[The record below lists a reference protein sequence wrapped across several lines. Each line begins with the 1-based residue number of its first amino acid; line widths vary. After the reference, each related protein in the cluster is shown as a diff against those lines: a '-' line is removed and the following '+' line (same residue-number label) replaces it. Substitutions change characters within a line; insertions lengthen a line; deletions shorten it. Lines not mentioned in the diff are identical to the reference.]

1 MENRYILAVDQ
12 STQGTKAVLFD
23 AAGKLIARADKPHK
37 QMISDRGWVEHD
49 GEEIARNVLQVARE
63 VIEKAGIDRKE
74 VAGLGVSNQRETVIA
89 WDSVTGKPV
98 YNAIVWQC
106 ARGEAI
112 CKRLEQAGYG
122 QLIQQRT
129 GLPLSPY
136 FSAAKLSWLMENVP
150 EARELAEKN
159 QLCCGTMDTW
169 VIWQLT
175 AGRSFCTDVSNGS
188 RTQLFDI
195 EKLCW
200 DQDICKI
207 FGVPATALPRICD
220 SDAMYGM
227 TDLEGFLPAPIPIHG
242 VLGDSHGA
250 LLGQGCIVPGSAK
263 ATYGTGSS
271 VMMQTGKR
279 IVRSESGLATS
290 LAWSLGGKAC
300 YVLEGNINYTGAIIS
315 WLKDDLGL
323 ILTPGETEELA
334 TNASVADRTYLVP
347 AFTGL
352 GAPYW
357 NSHVRGLISGMSR
370 VTGKNEL
377 VRAALDSIA
386 YQITDVI
393 NIMEAEAQVSL
404 KELKVDGG
412 PARNNYLMQ
421 FQSDIAGVH
430 VEPACIEELSA
441 AGAAF
446 AADMALG
453 IYNVESI
460 FKAVGHRSFTPRM
473 DKDERAER
481 YYGWKKA
488 IEQAVDSC
496 D

>member
-37 QMISDRGWVEHD
+37 QMISARGWVEHD

-112 CKRLEQAGYG
+112 CKRLGQAGYG
-122 QLIQQRT
+122 PLIQQRT

-195 EKLCW
+195 ENLCW

-271 VMMQTGKR
+271 VMMQTGKH

-290 LAWSLGGKAC
+290 LAWSLGGKVC

-323 ILTPGETEELA
+323 ILTPRETEELA

-446 AADMALG
+446 AAGMALG

-488 IEQAVDSC
+488 IEQAVDGC